1 MLWIFVILG
10 VLCYLIGFFIGFVFG
25 NVDRVKKE
33 RVEKCE
39 TIEDIIKREG

>member
-1 MLWIFVILG
+1 MLLVFVILG

-25 NVDRVKKE
+25 NVDRVEKE

-39 TIEDIIKREG
+39 TFEDIINREG